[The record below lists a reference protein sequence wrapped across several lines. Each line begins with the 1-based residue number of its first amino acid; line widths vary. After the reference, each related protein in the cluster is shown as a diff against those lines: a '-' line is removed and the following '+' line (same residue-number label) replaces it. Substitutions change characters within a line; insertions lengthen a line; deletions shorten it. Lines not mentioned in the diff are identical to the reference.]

1 MAKIEKV
8 ELLVTLRTRTRK
20 YIKGETVM
28 APLPEDL
35 LEEIE
40 AKTGTVALIEAP
52 APKSKKAPAKAKKA
66 EAEVKDG

>member
-8 ELLVTLRTRTRK
+8 QLLVTLRTRARN
-20 YIKGETVM
+20 YLKGETVM

-40 AKTGTVALIEAP
+40 AKTGTVAIFEAP
-52 APKSKKAPAKAKKA
+52 APKPKKAPAKKA